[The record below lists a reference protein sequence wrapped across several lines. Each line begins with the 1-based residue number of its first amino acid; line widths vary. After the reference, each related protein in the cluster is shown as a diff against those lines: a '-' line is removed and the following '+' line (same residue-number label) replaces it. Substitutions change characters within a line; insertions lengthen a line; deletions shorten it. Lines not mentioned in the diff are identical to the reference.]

1 MSYKIGNKDKLNHG
15 VLDDLDLAYINL
27 FDSRCRGH
35 YILPVLVATNL
46 LWGLI
51 LQLMMSPSLFGYITF
66 WLDYNSN
73 MAVQLL
79 MCCGSFKQG
88 IGYSHK
94 GTVHGGMFF
103 VGGKCMLVHVKN
115 CVTQIKHSA
124 WPFKILNFCIYL
136 GLVAKSFTS
145 QGKHGQDHLQTLLI
159 VDK

>member
-1 MSYKIGNKDKLNHG
+1 MPLHFAGVGSCKL
-15 VLDDLDLAYINL
+15 VMRFSSTDD
-27 FDSRCRGH
+27 
-35 YILPVLVATNL
+35 VA
-46 LWGLI
+46 I
-51 LQLMMSPSLFGYITF
+51 IVGYITF

-79 MCCGSFKQG
+79 LCCGSFKQG

-124 WPFKILNFCIYL
+124 WPFKNFEFLHLFEVGSKVFYL
-136 GLVAKSFTS
+136 TRQPWSRS
-145 QGKHGQDHLQTLLI
+145 SSNPS
-159 VDK
+159 